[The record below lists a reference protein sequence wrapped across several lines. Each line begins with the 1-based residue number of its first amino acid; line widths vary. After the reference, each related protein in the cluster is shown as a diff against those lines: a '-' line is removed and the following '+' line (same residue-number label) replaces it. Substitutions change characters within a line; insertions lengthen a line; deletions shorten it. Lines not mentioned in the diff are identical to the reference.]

1 MMAHR
6 AIAPYVESRWM
17 SDDAYD
23 ELFAESA
30 RRSRERAQR
39 RRRRTRG
46 LRGRLARVLDGRFGE
61 LRHLLEAPGGRLLAG
76 AVGAIALATVV
87 GLVALWPGA
96 IDHGGAAAVPPSV
109 IAHVTR
115 VTEARCDSPT
125 PQQCRTARIRV
136 GEREATMSLGPIV
149 SAPAVSGSEAIRVA
163 PVTMPKGERLPAGS
177 EPYTFVDVD
186 RHGSLLWMGLVVAL
200 AAALLLR
207 RRGLL
212 AVLGV
217 GLSLVV
223 VLEFLVPAILDGRPG
238 LLVALVSALAVMFIT
253 LVLTNGIG
261 VQTLA
266 AALGITTTLLLSCG
280 LAAAGLALAHL
291 DGKTDDVT
299 LALGNQDAHL
309 SLQGVVL
316 AGMLIGALGVLADT
330 AVTQASAVMA
340 LRRANPALPART
352 LYREGFSVGRDHLSA
367 TLHTLVLAY
376 TGAALPLLLVMR
388 QSQLDTADALN
399 AQTIAE
405 PIVATAVGCAALI
418 AAVPLTTGLA
428 SALAVRI
435 PAAALPEGGGHG
447 HAH

>member
-1 MMAHR
+1 M
-6 AIAPYVESRWM
+6 
-17 SDDAYD
+17 
-23 ELFAESA
+23 
-30 RRSRERAQR
+30 R
-39 RRRRTRG
+39 RRLTS
-46 LRGRLARVLDGRFGE
+46 ALDGSLQE
-61 LRHLLEAPGGRLLAG
+61 LRHLLEAPGGRLLVG
-76 AVGAIALATVV
+76 AVGAIAVATVV

-96 IDHGGAAAVPPSV
+96 VDHGKAARATPTVA
-109 IAHVTR
+109 AHVTR
-115 VTEARCDSPT
+115 VTEARCTSPT
-125 PQQCRTARIRV
+125 PQQCRTLQIRV
-136 GEREATMSLGPIV
+136 GTRKASLALGPTL
-149 SAPAVSGSEAIRVA
+149 SAPAVSAGETIRVT
-163 PVTMPKGERLPAGS
+163 PVTLPKGETLPRTAD
-177 EPYTFVDVD
+177 PYSFVDVD
-186 RHGSLLWMGLVVAL
+186 RHGSLLLMGLLVAL
-200 AAALLLR
+200 AAGLLLR

-217 GLSLVV
+217 ALSLLV
-223 VLEFLVPAILDGRPG
+223 VLDFLVPAILAGRPG

-280 LAAAGLALAHL
+280 LAVAGLSLAHL
-291 DGKTDDVT
+291 DGKTDELT
-299 LALGNQDAHL
+299 LALGYQNASL

-340 LRRANPALPART
+340 LRRANPALRARA
-352 LYREGFSVGRDHLSA
+352 LYREGFTVGRDHLSA
-367 TLHTLVLAY
+367 TIHTLVLAY

-388 QSQLDTADALN
+388 QSQLGLADALN

-405 PIVATAVGCAALI
+405 PIVATVVGCAALI

-428 SALAVRI
+428 SAFAVRI
-435 PAAALPEGGGHG
+435 PAGSLPQGSGHG

>member
-1 MMAHR
+1 
-6 AIAPYVESRWM
+6 V

-30 RRSRERAQR
+30 RRSRERAER
-39 RRRRTRG
+39 RRRRSGGRRRLVNRMLGGG
-46 LRGRLARVLDGRFGE
+46 LDE
-61 LRHLLEAPGGRLLAG
+61 LRHLLEVPGGRFLVGTVA
-76 AVGAIALATVV
+76 AVALATLV
-87 GLVALWPGA
+87 GIVALWPGA
-96 IDHGGAAAVPPSV
+96 IDHGNVPPATPTV
-109 IAHVTR
+109 TAHVTR
-115 VTEARCDSPT
+115 VTEARCTSPT
-125 PQQCRTARIRV
+125 PQQCRTVHIRV
-136 GEREATMSLGPIV
+136 GRSTTTMSVGPTV
-149 SAPAVSGSEAIRVA
+149 SAPAVSAGETIRVA
-163 PVTMPKGERLPAGS
+163 PVVLPKGEPLPAGS
-177 EPYTFVDVD
+177 DPYTFVDVD
-186 RHGSLLWMGLVVAL
+186 RHGSLLWMFLFVAL
-200 AAALLLR
+200 AATVLLR
-207 RRGLL
+207 RRGVL

-217 GLSLVV
+217 ALSLIV
-223 VLEFLVPAILDGRPG
+223 VLEFLVPAILAGRPG

-253 LVLTNGIG
+253 LVLTNGVG

-291 DGKTDDVT
+291 DGKTDDIT
-299 LALGNQDAHL
+299 LALGNQDAEL

-340 LRRANPALPART
+340 LRRANPSLPARA
-352 LYREGFSVGRDHLSA
+352 LYREGFTVGRDHLSA
-367 TLHTLVLAY
+367 TIHTLVLAY

-388 QSQLDTADALN
+388 QSQLGAADALN

-405 PIVATAVGCAALI
+405 PVVATIVGCAALI

-428 SALAVRI
+428 AALAVHI
-435 PAAALPEGGGHG
+435 PAGSLPEGGGHG

>member
-1 MMAHR
+1 M
-6 AIAPYVESRWM
+6 P
-17 SDDAYD
+17 DDAYD

-30 RRSRERAQR
+30 RRARERAER
-39 RRRRTRG
+39 RRRRRSGWRG
-46 LRGRLARVLDGRFGE
+46 LIARLFDGRLHE
-61 LRHLLEAPGGRLLAG
+61 LRHLLDAPGGRLLAG
-76 AVGAIALATVV
+76 AVGAIALATLA
-87 GLVALWPGA
+87 GLVVLWPGA
-96 IDHGGAAAVPPSV
+96 VDHGAAAPVTPSV
-109 IAHVTR
+109 TAHVTS
-115 VTEARCDSPT
+115 VSDMRCASPT
-125 PQQCRTARIRV
+125 PQQCRALRIRV
-136 GEREATMSLGPIV
+136 RGRDVKMSLGPV
-149 SAPAVSGSEAIRVA
+149 TSAPAVDAGETIRVA
-163 PVTMPKGERLPAGS
+163 PVTMPAGERLPAGA
-177 EPYTFVDVD
+177 EPYTFIDVD
-186 RHGSLLWMGLVVAL
+186 RHGALLWMGVLVAL
-200 AAALLLR
+200 AATLLLR

-217 GLSLVV
+217 ALSLVV

-280 LAAAGLALAHL
+280 LAAAGLAMAHL
-291 DGKTDDVT
+291 DGKTDDVA
-299 LALGNQDAHL
+299 LALGVRDARL

-340 LRRANPALPART
+340 LRRANPGLRAPT
-352 LYREGFSVGRDHLSA
+352 LYREGFVVGRDHLSA
-367 TLHTLVLAY
+367 TIHTLVLAY

-388 QSQLDTADALN
+388 QSRLGITDALN

-405 PIVATAVGCAALI
+405 PIVATVVGCAALI

-428 SALAVRI
+428 AAFAVRI
-435 PAAALPEGGGHG
+435 PAGSLPEGHGHG